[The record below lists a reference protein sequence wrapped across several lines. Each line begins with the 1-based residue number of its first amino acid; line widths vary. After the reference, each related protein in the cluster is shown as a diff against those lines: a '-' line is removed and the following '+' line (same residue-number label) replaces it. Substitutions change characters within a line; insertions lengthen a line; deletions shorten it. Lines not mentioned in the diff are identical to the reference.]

1 MTKSSTLFWYPAL
14 LMGTVFLKL
23 GVITQSAQAQSRYAP
38 IPIPQSN
45 EISDQLS
52 ETDIPTGDGGF
63 FRDYSVDLQEGD
75 QVAIDLLSEEFD
87 TVVTLIADDGS
98 AVGENDDGPDG
109 STNSLL
115 FSRIAETGKY
125 VVRVKAFGE
134 TGGGTFSL
142 KVTRLRPTGGGPTCD
157 CK

>member
-1 MTKSSTLFWYPAL
+1 MTKSSNLSWYSTL
-14 LMGTVFLKL
+14 LMGTVFLTL
-23 GVITQSAQAQSRYAP
+23 GISIKPTQAQSSYAP

-45 EISDQLS
+45 EISDRLS
-52 ETDIPTGDGGF
+52 ESDIPTGDGGF
-63 FRDYSVDLQEGD
+63 FRDYLVNLQKGD

-87 TVVTLIADDGS
+87 TVITLIADDGS

-142 KVTRLRPTGGGPTCD
+142 KVTRLRPTGGAATCD
-157 CK
+157 CE